1 MRTFLATG
9 AALVPVIATS
19 IVLVIGAHAAS
30 SSASSSSGTSVTSD
44 TTNSAGTNRNCKTVY
59 RKAPK
64 SEGSISSSVTAG
76 PHGVSGETTGAN
88 SVTVHSGSGGSSS
101 SVSTGSANGRTVV
114 TSSNGDCTIYVD
126 PDKK

>member
-1 MRTFLATG
+1 MRTFLATS
-9 AALVPVIATS
+9 AALAPVLATS
-19 IVLVIGAHAAS
+19 VVLVIGAHAAS
-30 SSASSSSGTSVTSD
+30 SSASSSSGTSATSD
-44 TTNSAGTNRNCKTVY
+44 TTTSAGTNRNCRTVY

-101 SVSTGSANGRTVV
+101 SVSTASANGRTIV